1 MQISELSART
11 GVPVATLKF
20 YLRERL
26 LMPGVVLSATR
37 ADYGEEH
44 VRRVGVVRALTDVV
58 GISVQQAREIFRL
71 FDSPPSDLFD
81 SLGQAI
87 GQLPPRSA
95 PTADDYPRA
104 RAVLERLGWMYDPRY
119 AAVPQ
124 LEQALAGAESAGLP
138 LSDERLAAYAPA
150 IRQIAE
156 YDIAQVPADP
166 GRAIEYS
173 VLGTALY
180 EPVIVALRRLA
191 HQDAAAAR
199 LAPTTV
205 TPTAER
211 STRSATPP
219 E

>member
-1 MQISELSART
+1 MLISELSART

-20 YLRERL
+20 YLREKL
-26 LMPGVVLSATR
+26 LMPGESLSATR
-37 ADYGEEH
+37 ADYGDEH
-44 VRRVGVVRALTDVV
+44 VRRVGVIRALTDVV
-58 GISVQQAREIFRL
+58 GLSVQQARELFRH
-71 FDSPPSDLFD
+71 FDTPPADLFE

-87 GQLPPRSA
+87 GQLPPTGV
-95 PTADDYPRA
+95 PVADDYPRA

-124 LEQALAGAESAGLP
+124 LEQALAAAESAGLP
-138 LSDERLAAYAPA
+138 LSDARLAVYAPA

-156 YDIAQVPADP
+156 YDVAQVPADP

-180 EPVIVALRRLA
+180 EPVLAALRRLA

-199 LAPTTV
+199 LGGVDTLP
-205 TPTAER
+205 
-211 STRSATPP
+211 
-219 E
+219 

>member
-1 MQISELSART
+1 MLISELSTRT

-20 YLRERL
+20 YLREKL
-26 LMPGVVLSATR
+26 LMPGVALSATR

-58 GISVQQAREIFRL
+58 GISVQQAREVFRL
-71 FDSPPSDLFD
+71 FDAPPSELFE
-81 SLGQAI
+81 SLGRAI
-87 GQLPPRSA
+87 GQLPPTGA
-95 PTADDYPRA
+95 PLADDYPRA

-124 LEQALAGAESAGLP
+124 LEQALTAAESAGLP
-138 LSDERLAAYAPA
+138 LSDKRLAVYAPA
-150 IRQIAE
+150 IRQIAD
-156 YDIAQVPADP
+156 YDVAQVPTDP
-166 GRAIEYS
+166 DRAIEYS

-180 EPVIVALRRLA
+180 EPVLVALRRLA

-199 LAPTTV
+199 LGTAP
-205 TPTAER
+205 P
-211 STRSATPP
+211 SAV